1 MSAPP
6 PPYQNQ
12 PQQHGYPQQQY
23 GQQQY
28 GQQHYG
34 QPQPPR
40 GPQRQPQRSPLRALI
55 NIAVV
60 LAVVGGTA
68 WYVWD
73 YNTNPNGGKAKAE
86 ASASAQAKENEKY
99 NPEEGDC
106 VKILDAHGD
115 NPTPEI
121 VNCKSPEAEY
131 KTGERLTGAD
141 AKCESP
147 PYDTSIHYSSGRS
160 YGSYTLCFTKV

>member
-12 PQQHGYPQQQY
+12 PPQQYGYPQQQY
-23 GQQQY
+23 GQPQQY
-28 GQQHYG
+28 GRPQQQYG

-40 GPQRQPQRSPLRALI
+40 GPQRHPLRALR
-55 NIAVV
+55 NIVIV

-86 ASASAQAKENEKY
+86 ASASAKAKENEKY

-106 VKILDAHGD
+106 VKIEQRNGEPWPVVVD
-115 NPTPEI
+115 
-121 VNCKSPEAEY
+121 CKSPDAQY
-131 KTGERLTGAD
+131 KTGERLIGAD
-141 AKCESP
+141 EQCKSP
-147 PYDTSIHYSSGRS
+147 PYDYSIRVSGRRTVD
-160 YGSYTLCFTKV
+160 YTMCFTKV